1 MIESLA
7 AKLLDDSV
15 RSRWTDTLPKKLH
28 FMRVGTREVVEN
40 EGTVTLVVFP
50 DNGPA
55 QLVARIGK
63 AACYDS
69 LVEELHRVIEH
80 LSSAVTGPSASGL
93 ARPVMLDRI
102 EGQLVSVYTFLPGRQ
117 LLGWV
122 TEGGPLHRRRVR
134 RELHGAARWLAQFY
148 HDTASLRREVPAGEY
163 LLDMHHRVASD
174 YGGTDALSALFD
186 RLVDRYGGDT
196 LELGPAH
203 GDYGPANLLWHRGR
217 VAPIDWVQYGDL
229 APVGSDLVNLLTARK
244 VDREDGAVDESAD
257 IYRMARRGHW
267 YGTLAERVLNR
278 HVTAAGD
285 PQLTMVLG
293 LAYFANR
300 PVAEIGC
307 RPEPCLRRAELLKDY
322 ASFCM
327 SGATSVVPARLAHW
341 IE

>member
-7 AKLLDDSV
+7 ARLLDDSV
-15 RSRWTDTLPKKLH
+15 RPTWTDTSPRKLH

-40 EGTVTLVVFP
+40 EDTVTLVVFA

-55 QLVARIGK
+55 QLVARISK

-69 LVEELHRVIEH
+69 LVDQLHRVIEH
-80 LSSAVTGPSASGL
+80 LASAVTGPSAGGL
-93 ARPVMLDRI
+93 SRPVMLDRV
-102 EGQLVSVYTFLPGRQ
+102 EGQLVSVYTYLPGRQ
-117 LLGWV
+117 LVGWV
-122 TEGGPLHRRRVR
+122 ADGGPLHRRRVR
-134 RELHGAARWLAQFY
+134 RELHASAGWLEQFY
-148 HDTASLRREVPAGEY
+148 NDTATLRREVPAGEY
-163 LLDMHHRVASD
+163 LLDMHHRVESD

-186 RLVDRYGGDT
+186 RLVDRYGDST

-203 GDYGPANLLWHRGR
+203 GDFGPANLLWHRGR
-217 VAPIDWVQYGDL
+217 VSPIDWVQYGDL

-244 VDREDGAVDESAD
+244 VDRAGEIVDESAD
-257 IYRMARRGHW
+257 IYRMARDGHW
-267 YGTLAERVLNR
+267 YGTLAETVLNR
-278 HVTAAGD
+278 HVTTAGD
-285 PQLTMVLG
+285 PQLTMALG

-327 SGATSVVPARLAHW
+327 SEATSVAPA
-341 IE
+341 